1 MQWLCLCLLAVVTIF
16 VLPTFVSIPPI
27 LLWGQSIVLRCLG
40 LAALHRCVSHCD
52 HDLLY
57 RSCENRAGTLGLF
70 ESIALLQQ
78 FLHSTLW
85 PVFGKKHRGTHAI
98 GPCPPRLM
106 SELPFFPTCCYIETF
121 CPSDTLSMLFFPAAV
136 SVLDLSIFADVHD
149 GFASSVAVPSSFGL
163 LPAELH
169 PIAHLH
175 ALVAGMQVA
184 WCHCSAPGVQDLM
197 R

>member
-1 MQWLCLCLLAVVTIF
+1 MISLDDACDLCARTCA
-16 VLPTFVSIPPI
+16 
-27 LLWGQSIVLRCLG
+27 
-40 LAALHRCVSHCD
+40 
-52 HDLLY
+52 
-57 RSCENRAGTLGLF
+57 
-70 ESIALLQQ
+70 
-78 FLHSTLW
+78 
-85 PVFGKKHRGTHAI
+85 VFGKKHRGTHAI

-184 WCHCSAPGVQDLM
+184 WCHCSAPGVHGPSAATPVQLCD
-197 R
+197 